1 LQQIAHDLKSPTQ
14 ALVNSIEQINEG
26 QSMDDLK
33 EMLDITATY
42 IRSTIDAA
50 LVRSYDSAA
59 EWVWCY

>member
-59 EWVWCY
+59 KWVWCC